1 MALKKRSSKQ
11 KNTLSVGEFYKKNRQ
26 ELGLSLQGSDVGFNR
41 LIKEPTINR
50 PGLVLAGFFTYFA
63 FRRIQVIGNSEKSY
77 LKNLPKDQ
85 RIKHFTNLCSRKIP
99 CIVISRGY
107 ELPDDLLEIAEKHQI
122 SVLKTDMISMKFI
135 NAATIRLELEFAPVT
150 SEYGCMVDV
159 QGIGVMV
166 RGDSGSGKSE
176 CVLGLIERGASLV
189 ADDIIK
195 YRAIE
200 GRELIGTSP
209 VTGRFHMEVRGIGII
224 NVPAIFGVASMRVEK
239 RLDLVVSLKSS
250 DKINQIERVGIRKKK
265 YDILGI
271 KVPHVELPVAP
282 GRDMASLVEVAALD
296 QKLKSFGHDS
306 AVEFEKKLLKTISE
320 KEIN

>member
-1 MALKKRSSKQ
+1 MTLKKRSNKQ

-250 DKINQIERVGIRKKK
+250 DKINQIERVGICKKK

>member
-1 MALKKRSSKQ
+1 MADKQRSNKQ
-11 KNTLSVGEFYKKNRQ
+11 KHNLSVGEFFNKNRD
-26 ELGLSLQGSDVGFNR
+26 EFGLSLQGSDVGFDR

-63 FRRIQVIGNSEKSY
+63 FRRIQVIGNSENSY
-77 LKNLPKDQ
+77 LKSLTKDQ

-107 ELPDDLLEIAEKHQI
+107 ELSDDLLEIAETHGI
-122 SVLKTDMISMKFI
+122 SVLKTNMISMKFI
-135 NAATIRLELEFAPVT
+135 NAATIRLEWDFAPIS
-150 SEYGCMVDV
+150 SEHGCMVDV

-189 ADDIIK
+189 ADDVVK

-224 NVPAIFGVASMRVEK
+224 NVPAIFGVGSMRVEK
-239 RLDLVVSLKSS
+239 RLDLVISLKET
-250 DKINQIERVGIRKKK
+250 NQIADIDRLGTRKKK

-271 KVPHVELPVAP
+271 KVPHIELPVAA

-296 QKLKSFGHDS
+296 QKLKSFGHDT
-306 AVEFEKKLLKTISE
+306 AIEFNKKLLKAISE
-320 KEIN
+320 KGIN